1 MPEFIDQLRLL
12 PLADLKKIADDV
24 PAISSAEMAVV
35 ASQTAF
41 YVMLNRL
48 KSIVL
53 HPDFRDEG
61 AREDVECS
69 LGQAVLA
76 PFSSNIASDQR
87 LENAFNTW
95 AKDIGRIIPWER
107 FGSRIL
113 RDLFQKPFAAATVRE
128 RPSAQEC
135 DVRFVRQLRKL
146 IPAGEAVLLF
156 AQLLKH
162 HGSDPELRGGAS
174 ITKAADFAAVETN
187 LTRAKILSK
196 IKSNRSILHLL
207 AGFAYVLQL
216 DMQKDQKILGTRSG
230 MNEEKLSLW
239 LAVAIEVQRMLPTAP
254 GIGAIPVRLDELWHL
269 IDDGSDQIDIL
280 PPLPQATLNRLKQRR
295 VINRSETKTERSKLL
310 RQKRLLH

>member
-1 MPEFIDQLRLL
+1 
-12 PLADLKKIADDV
+12 
-24 PAISSAEMAVV
+24 MANV
-35 ASQTAF
+35 ASQAAF

-53 HPDFRDEG
+53 YPQMGDEA

-76 PFSSNIASDQR
+76 PFSSNIAVDQK
-87 LENAFNTW
+87 LENAFNAW
-95 AKDIGRIIPWER
+95 AKDISRIIPWER
-107 FGSRIL
+107 SGSRIL
-113 RDLFQKPFAAATVRE
+113 RDLFQKPFAAAMVRSKL
-128 RPSAQEC
+128 SAQEC
-135 DVRFVRQLRKL
+135 DVRYVRQLRKL

-162 HGSDPELRGGAS
+162 HGSDPELRGGPS
-174 ITKAADFAAVETN
+174 ITKAADFIAVETN

-207 AGFAYVLQL
+207 AGFAYVLHL
-216 DMQKDQKILGTRSG
+216 DMQGVLGKRSG

-254 GIGAIPVRLDELWHL
+254 GIGAVPVPLDELWRL

-280 PPLPQATLNRLKQRR
+280 PPLPQSTLNRLKQRR
-295 VINRSETKTERSKLL
+295 VINRSETKTDRSKLL

>member
-1 MPEFIDQLRLL
+1 MPEFIDQLRLH
-12 PLADLKKIADDV
+12 PLAELKKLADDV
-24 PAISSAEMAVV
+24 PSISAAEIANA
-35 ASQTAF
+35 ASQAAF

-53 HPDFRDEG
+53 FPHTGDEA

-76 PFSSNIASDQR
+76 PFSSNIAIDQK

-95 AKDIGRIIPWER
+95 AKDIDRIIPWER
-107 FGSRIL
+107 SGSRIL
-113 RDLFQKPFAAATVRE
+113 RDLFQKPFAAAMVRAK
-128 RPSAQEC
+128 PSAQEY
-135 DVRFVRQLRKL
+135 DVRYVRQLKKL
-146 IPAGEAVLLF
+146 LPAGEAVLLF

-162 HGSDPELRGGAS
+162 HGSDPELRGGPS
-174 ITKAADFAAVETN
+174 ITKAADFVAVETN

-196 IKSNRSILHLL
+196 IKANRSILHLL
-207 AGFAYVLQL
+207 AGFAYVLKL
-216 DMQKDQKILGTRSG
+216 KMQGNLGARMG

-254 GIGAIPVRLDELWHL
+254 GTGAVPVPLDELWRL
-269 IDDGSDQIDIL
+269 IDDGGDQVDIL
-280 PPLPQATLNRLKQRR
+280 PPLPQPTLNRLKQRR
-295 VINRSETKTERSKLL
+295 VINRSETKTDRSKLL